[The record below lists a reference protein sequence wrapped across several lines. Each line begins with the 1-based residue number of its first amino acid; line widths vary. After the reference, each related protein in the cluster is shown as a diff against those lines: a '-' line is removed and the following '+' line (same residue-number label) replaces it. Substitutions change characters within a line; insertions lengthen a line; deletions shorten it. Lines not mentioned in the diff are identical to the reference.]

1 MRWRKV
7 GELLGGRYR
16 LKRSLAHDES
26 TGTYY
31 NAYDERLRRPVTVKC
46 LHESRNERTLRRY
59 EREARIL
66 GALNHETLLQV
77 YDVVLDEDD
86 PYLVME
92 GVDAE
97 PLSTFLKAPM
107 EVDAACDIA
116 ESLTEGLNLAHARGF
131 VHRRMLPDFVL
142 MNEEGGAKLIG
153 FGRASLG
160 GGHSSSTSDIQAG
173 PSPFTSPELF
183 LRDDRDPRT
192 DLYGI
197 GGVLYFLLTGQPP
210 VVIEGP
216 GVAEAIRAVMQG
228 PRTPLREH
236 RPELSPALD
245 AFLTRCLALEVND
258 RPQSAV
264 DLLSELRAA
273 RDAAPSVETS
283 NDTPARSDDAPVR
296 PGEKLAERYV
306 AESVIGRGSHGTVIL
321 ARDFELQRDVAIK
334 FIQGG
339 TAELLP
345 EARAMARVTHPNVV
359 QVYDVGTHPPYA
371 YLVMENV
378 PGHSVEDRLQSGP
391 VKLDEAIAIVD
402 QAARGL
408 EAIHS
413 AGLVH
418 GDIKPSNI
426 LIGPAYRVC
435 LADFGLVRTFA
446 TYAGDEGLGGTPG
459 YFAPERVTRTIREET
474 ARAIDIY
481 SLGILTYEL
490 LTGELPY
497 QGKTPLEVL
506 ERHRAAPLPVLPAS
520 LGVSAF
526 DEVIS
531 CALAKSPDARFNSA
545 KAFRRALLDA
555 HTKQVQAPRSADVL
569 LVQSVDR
576 SRGETR
582 QSIMQQVQG
591 ANVRTA
597 SGGSAALESIRDQRP
612 DLVLMD
618 MQLSDMNGIEFAA
631 TLRANHDVPPP
642 IVVFSAVG
650 SASDWQVLSAL
661 GVEAFLLE
669 PVDPEMLALTVR
681 RVLARVS
688 TRPPAAASAP
698 R

>member
-16 LKRSLAHDES
+16 LKASLAHDES

-66 GALNHETLLQV
+66 GALDHETLLQV

-107 EVDAACDIA
+107 DAEAACDIA
-116 ESLTEGLNLAHARGF
+116 ESLTEGLSLAHARGF

-142 MNEEGGAKLIG
+142 MNKEGGAKLIG

-197 GGVLYFLLTGQPP
+197 GGVLYFLLTGQSP

-216 GVAEAIRAVMQG
+216 GVAEAIRAVMQA
-228 PRTPLREH
+228 PRTPIREH

-245 AFLTRCLALEVND
+245 AFLMRCLALDVND
-258 RPQSAV
+258 RPESAV
-264 DLLSELRAA
+264 DLLHELREA
-273 RDAAPSVETS
+273 RSSEPSLERSDEAPT
-283 NDTPARSDDAPVR
+283 RSDDVPVR
-296 PGEKLAERYV
+296 PGEKLGGRYV
-306 AESVIGRGSHGTVIL
+306 AESIIGRGSHGTVIL
-321 ARDFELQRDVAIK
+321 ARDSELQRDVAIK

-359 QVYDVGTHPPYA
+359 QVYDVGTLPPYA

-378 PGHSVEDRLQSGP
+378 PGHSVEDRLESGP
-391 VKLDEAIAIVD
+391 IKLDEAIAIVD
-402 QAARGL
+402 QAARGV

-446 TYAGDEGLGGTPG
+446 TYAEDPSLGGTPG
-459 YFAPERVTRTIREET
+459 YFAPERVTHTIREQT

-497 QGKTPLEVL
+497 QGGTPLEVL
-506 ERHRAAPLPVLPAS
+506 ALHRAAPLPVLPSS
-520 LGVSAF
+520 LGLSAF

-531 CALAKSPDARFNSA
+531 CALAKSPEARFDSA

-555 HTKQVQAPRSADVL
+555 HTKQVQAPRSAEVL

-582 QSIMQQVQG
+582 QSIMQQVHG
-591 ANVRTA
+591 ATVRTA
-597 SGGSAALESIRDQRP
+597 SGGTAALESIREQRP

-618 MQLSDMNGIEFAA
+618 MQLSDMNGIEFAG
-631 TLRANHDVPPP
+631 TLRANHDAPPP

-681 RVLARVS
+681 RVLAR
-688 TRPPAAASAP
+688 TTTLPPASAA
-698 R
+698 

>member
-16 LKRSLAHDES
+16 LKQSLAHDES

-66 GALNHETLLQV
+66 GALNHTTLLQV
-77 YDVVLDEDD
+77 YDVVLDEND

-97 PLSTFLKAPM
+97 PLSTFLKTPM
-107 EVDAACDIA
+107 AADAACDIA

-142 MNEEGGAKLIG
+142 MNKEGGAKLIG

-210 VVIEGP
+210 VVIDGP

-245 AFLTRCLALEVND
+245 AFLTRCLALEAND

-273 RDAAPSVETS
+273 RSSTPVAASDDTS
-283 NDTPARSDDAPVR
+283 ARGDDAPVR

-339 TAELLP
+339 AAELLP
-345 EARAMARVTHPNVV
+345 EARAMAMVTHPNVV
-359 QVYDVGTHPPYA
+359 QVYDVGTLPPYA

-378 PGHSVEDRLQSGP
+378 PGHSVEDRLESGR

-446 TYAGDEGLGGTPG
+446 TYADGESLGGTPG
-459 YFAPERVTRTIREET
+459 YFAPERVTRTIRAET

-497 QGKTPLEVL
+497 QGGTPLEVL

-520 LGVSAF
+520 LGLSAF

-531 CALAKSPDARFNSA
+531 RALAKSPGARFDSA

-582 QSIMQQVQG
+582 QSIMQQVHG

-597 SGGSAALESIRDQRP
+597 AGGAAALESIRDLRP

-618 MQLSDMNGIEFAA
+618 MQLSDMNGIEFAG
-631 TLRANHDVPPP
+631 TLRANHDIPPP

-688 TRPPAAASAP
+688 STRPPASASAS
-698 R
+698 

>member
-1 MRWRKV
+1 MPWRNV

-16 LKRSLAHDES
+16 LRGSLAHDES

-46 LHESRNERTLRRY
+46 LHESRNEKTLRRY

-66 GALNHETLLQV
+66 GALAHETLLQV
-77 YDVVLDEDD
+77 YDVVLDEHD

-92 GVDAE
+92 GVIAE
-97 PLSTFLKAPM
+97 PLSRVLTEPM
-107 EVDAACDIA
+107 SRDDACDIA
-116 ESLTEGLNLAHARGF
+116 ESLAEALGLAHKRGF
-131 VHRRMLPDFVL
+131 VHRRVLPDFVL
-142 MNEEGGAKLIG
+142 LNESGGAKLIG

-160 GGHSSSTSDIQAG
+160 SGHSSSTSDVQAG

-197 GGVLYFLLTGQPP
+197 GGVLYFLLTGKSP
-210 VVIEGP
+210 VPIEGS
-216 GVAEAIRAVMQG
+216 GVANAIRAVMQA
-228 PRTPLREH
+228 PRTPLGRY
-236 RPELSPALD
+236 RPDLGDELD
-245 AFLTRCLALEVND
+245 AFLMRCLALDVND
-258 RPQSAV
+258 RPESAAE
-264 DLLSELRAA
+264 LLRELREA
-273 RDAAPSVETS
+273 RNTESPALRGDEAPM
-283 NDTPARSDDAPVR
+283 R
-296 PGEKLAERYV
+296 PGEKLVDRYV

-321 ARDFELQRDVAIK
+321 ARDSELQRDVAIK
-334 FIQGG
+334 FIQGD
-339 TAELLP
+339 ADEMLL
-345 EARAMARVTHPNVV
+345 EARAMARITHPNVV
-359 QVYDVGTHPPYA
+359 QVYDVGARPPFA

-378 PGHSVEDRLQSGP
+378 PGHSVEDRLEHGP
-391 VKLDEAIAIVD
+391 IELDEAIAIID

-435 LADFGLVRTFA
+435 LADFGLVHTRA
-446 TYAGDEGLGGTPG
+446 TWAEDSSMGGTPG
-459 YFAPERVTRTIREET
+459 YYAPERVTRTIREET
-474 ARAIDIY
+474 AHAIDIY

-497 QGKTPLEVL
+497 RGTPVEVL
-506 ERHRAAPLPVLPAS
+506 SRHRSAPPPIIPS
-520 LGVSAF
+520 NLGLARFGEVVSR
-526 DEVIS
+526 
-531 CALAKSPDARFNSA
+531 ALAKSPSDRFESA
-545 KAFRRALLDA
+545 QAFRRALLDA
-555 HTKQVQAPRSADVL
+555 HTQQVQAPRSAEVL
-569 LVQSVDR
+569 LVQFVDC

-582 QSIMQQVQG
+582 QSIMKQVEG
-591 ANVRTA
+591 AHVRTA
-597 SGGSAALESIRDQRP
+597 SGGAAALDSIRERRP

-618 MQLSDMNGIEFAA
+618 LQLSDMNGIEFAGS
-631 TLRANHDVPPP
+631 LRANHDVPPP
-642 IVVFSAVG
+642 IVMFSAVG

-681 RVLARVS
+681 RVLSREGASLGR
-688 TRPPAAASAP
+688 RP

>member
-16 LKRSLAHDES
+16 LKQSLAHDES

-46 LHESRNERTLRRY
+46 LHDTRNERTLRRY

-66 GALNHETLLQV
+66 GALAHETLLQV

-92 GVDAE
+92 GLDAE
-97 PLSTFLKAPM
+97 PLSSFLKTPM
-107 EVDAACDIA
+107 DVDEACDIA
-116 ESLTEGLNLAHARGF
+116 ESLAEALVLAHKRGF

-142 MNEEGGAKLIG
+142 MNKKGGAKLIG

-192 DLYGI
+192 DLYGVGSI
-197 GGVLYFLLTGQPP
+197 LYFLLTAHPP
-210 VVIEGP
+210 VAMEGY
-216 GVAEAIRAVMQG
+216 GVADAIRALMQA
-228 PRTPLREH
+228 PRTPLREY
-236 RPELSPALD
+236 RPELSTQLE
-245 AFLTRCLALEVND
+245 AFLTRCLALDVND
-258 RPQSAV
+258 RPESAG
-264 DLLSELRAA
+264 DLLRELQEA
-273 RDAAPSVETS
+273 RNPKPSVE
-283 NDTPARSDDAPVR
+283 RSEAPMR
-296 PGEKLAERYV
+296 PGEKLADRYI

-321 ARDFELQRDVAIK
+321 ARDSELQRDVAIK

-339 TAELLP
+339 TAELLL

-359 QVYDVGTHPPYA
+359 QVYDVGTRPPHA

-378 PGHSVEDRLQSGP
+378 PGHTLEDRIGGGP
-391 VKLDEAIAIVD
+391 IILDEAIAIVD

-426 LIGPAYRVC
+426 LIGPAHQVR
-435 LADFGLVRTFA
+435 LADFGLVRTSA
-446 TYAGDEGLGGTPG
+446 TWADGASMGGTPG
-459 YFAPERVTRTIREET
+459 YYAPERVTETIREAT
-474 ARAIDIY
+474 AHSIDIY

-497 QGKTPLEVL
+497 QGGTPLEVL
-506 ERHRAAPLPVLPAS
+506 ALHRAAPLPVLPAS
-520 LGVSAF
+520 LGLSAF
-526 DEVIS
+526 DDVIS
-531 CALAKSPDARFNSA
+531 RALAKSPDARFETT

-555 HTKQVQAPRSADVL
+555 HTKRAQVPRSAEVL

-582 QSIMQQVQG
+582 QSIMQQVEG
-591 ANVRTA
+591 ATVHTA
-597 SGGSAALESIRDQRP
+597 TGGVAALASIRERRP
-612 DLVLMD
+612 DLVVMD
-618 MQLSDMNGIEFAA
+618 MQLSDMNGIEFAG

-669 PVDPEMLALTVR
+669 PVDPELLALTVR
-681 RVLARVS
+681 RVLAREGV
-688 TRPPAAASAP
+688 SAP
-698 R
+698 TVSFEGPRV